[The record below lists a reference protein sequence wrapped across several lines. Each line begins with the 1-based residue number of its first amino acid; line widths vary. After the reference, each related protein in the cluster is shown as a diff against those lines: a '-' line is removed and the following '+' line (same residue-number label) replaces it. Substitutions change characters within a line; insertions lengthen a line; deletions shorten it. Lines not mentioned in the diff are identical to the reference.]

1 MVMNNKNER
10 RVIELPIIAIRP
22 CKNQARVY
30 FKREEMQQLAISIRE
45 NGILQPLTVRRVSKT
60 EYELI
65 AGERRL
71 RAASMCG
78 MKNVPCIVMN
88 CNDGQATVFGL
99 LENLQREDLNIFEEA
114 EGIKKLIVTC
124 GFTQLEAAR
133 RLGKRQSTI
142 ANKLRLLKL
151 TKEERDY
158 IIRSE
163 LSERHARTLIK
174 IDDESVRKLALSEV
188 ITSGLNVKQTEQLVD
203 KLLSDIPVKKSKQTT
218 KIIYKDIRIF
228 VNTIS
233 KAVDTMRHSGIE
245 AVSEKNETEEYIEYR
260 VKIPKKTAIKKD
272 QVIKHDDEVHD
283 REINRQELI
292 LLAQES

>member
-1 MVMNNKNER
+1 MVMNNNKNER
-10 RVIELPIIAIRP
+10 KVIELPIIAIRP
-22 CKNQARVY
+22 CRNQARIY
-30 FKREEMQQLAISIRE
+30 FKRDEMQQLAISIRE

-78 MKNVPCIVMN
+78 MKNVPCIVVN
-88 CNDGQATVFGL
+88 CNDGQATVLGL

-114 EGIKKLIVTC
+114 EGIKQLITTC
-124 GFTQLEAAR
+124 HITQIEAAR

-158 IIRSE
+158 IIRAD
-163 LSERHARTLIK
+163 LSERHARALIK
-174 IDDESVRKLALSEV
+174 IEDETTRKLALSEV
-188 ITSGLNVKQTEQLVD
+188 ISSGLNVKQTEQLIDRMINAV
-203 KLLSDIPVKKSKQTT
+203 PQKKSNQTT
-218 KIIYKDIRIF
+218 KIVYKDIRIF

-233 KAVDTMRHSGIE
+233 KAVDTMRSSGIE
-245 AVSEKNETEEYIEYR
+245 AVSEKNETDDYIEYK
-260 VKIPKKTAIKKD
+260 VKIPKSSNCANHNF
-272 QVIKHDDEVHD
+272 QVE
-283 REINRQELI
+283 
-292 LLAQES
+292 

>member
-1 MVMNNKNER
+1 MVMNNKGER

-88 CNDGQATVFGL
+88 CNDGQATLLGL
-99 LENLQREDLNIFEEA
+99 IENLQREDLNIFEEA

-124 GFTQLEAAR
+124 KLTQLEAAR
-133 RLGKRQSTI
+133 RLGKKQSTI

-151 TKEERDY
+151 TREERDY
-158 IIRSE
+158 IIRAE
-163 LSERHARTLIK
+163 LSERHARALVK
-174 IDDESVRKLALSEV
+174 IEEETTRKLALSE
-188 ITSGLNVKQTEQLVD
+188 IISSNLNVKQTEQLVER
-203 KLLSDIPVKKSKQTT
+203 LLSTVPAKKSKQTT

-260 VKIPKKTAIKKD
+260 VKIPKKSTQK
-272 QVIKHDDEVHD
+272 
-283 REINRQELI
+283 RNELLNNELNSDNTEDNNEQLV
-292 LLAQES
+292 LLARES

>member
-1 MVMNNKNER
+1 MVMNNKGER

-78 MKNVPCIVMN
+78 MKNVPCVVIN
-88 CNDGQATVFGL
+88 CNDGQATIFGL

-114 EGIKKLIVTC
+114 EGIKKLIVTY
-124 GFTQLEAAR
+124 GLTQLEAAR

-151 TKEERDY
+151 TREERDY
-158 IIRSE
+158 IIRAE
-163 LSERHARTLIK
+163 LSERHARALIK
-174 IDDESVRKLALSEV
+174 IEDETARKLALSEV
-188 ITSGLNVKQTEQLVD
+188 ISSNLNVKQTEQLVER
-203 KLLSDIPVKKSKQTT
+203 LLSNVPAKKSKQTT
-218 KIIYKDIRIF
+218 KIVYKDIRIF

-245 AVSEKNETEEYIEYR
+245 ALSEKNETEEYIEYR
-260 VKIPKKTAIKKD
+260 VKIPKKSAQKPNEITDNVTKNENETSNSEQLVLLKK
-272 QVIKHDDEVHD
+272 
-283 REINRQELI
+283 
-292 LLAQES
+292 ES